1 MLRGQGLAGLFR
13 FRPDTRQDD
22 GDDDEEDD
30 CEDDCDG
37 DNDEDEENVSASVHV
52 CLFVF
57 VGVCVL
63 HTAKPRQY
71 YIETRACFFKAFVD
85 YAPFNVVMLRA
96 SWKISLSAPSV
107 LQHWGGR
114 RKQSRIIKNGN
125 ISI

>member
-22 GDDDEEDD
+22 GDDDEGDD

-57 VGVCVL
+57 LGVCVL

-71 YIETRACFFKAFVD
+71 YIEIFPFFIIRDCF
-85 YAPFNVVMLRA
+85 LR
-96 SWKISLSAPSV
+96 PP
-107 LQHWGGR
+107 QC
-114 RKQSRIIKNGN
+114 
-125 ISI
+125 